1 MNDKLRNNFNKVFNY
16 STNNLYFSP
25 GRVNLIGEHIDYNGG
40 FVMPS
45 AISYGTYGAV
55 GIRKD
60 LLVNIYSEGFTNE
73 VYQFDINNFTKN
85 NDWADYIK
93 GVFHILIE
101 EGYQINQ
108 GIDLY
113 INTTMPTNAGLSS
126 SASLE
131 LLVIYIL
138 NDLFNLNI
146 DKVKMSL
153 LGKKVENDYVLVNSG
168 IMDQFSVIMGR
179 ENHALLLNT
188 DTLDYSYIPLNL
200 NDYQLIIINTNKKR
214 GLADSKYNERFS
226 ETRESLK
233 ILKETYDIENLC
245 ELNEEELP
253 KIENLLPNNLYKRTK
268 HVITEQQ
275 RTIKSAKA
283 LKENNLKAFATYLNE
298 SHESLKEDYDVTGI
312 ELDTLTEL
320 AIKHGAIGARMT
332 GAGFGGCIISLVN
345 KDIIQGFSNNVELEY
360 FNKIKIKPSF
370 YVVDPSDGTK
380 KI

>member
-113 INTTMPTNAGLSS
+113 INSTMPTNAGLSS

>member
-1 MNDKLRNNFNKVFNY
+1 MNDKLKNNFNKVFNY

-60 LLVNIYSEGFTNE
+60 LLVNIYSEGFTKE

-113 INTTMPTNAGLSS
+113 INSTMPTNAGLSS